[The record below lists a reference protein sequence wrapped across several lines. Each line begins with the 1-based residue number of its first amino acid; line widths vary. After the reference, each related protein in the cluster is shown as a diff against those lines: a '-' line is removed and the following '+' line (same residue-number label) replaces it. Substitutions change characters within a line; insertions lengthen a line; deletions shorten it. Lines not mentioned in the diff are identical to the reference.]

1 MILYLYYENKLLNE
15 NEAGWIIHYVSLVV
29 GYTLM
34 LWRAK
39 DPKVVIIIQIKFNFK
54 NTAKTMVMFRKIR

>member
-39 DPKVVIIIQIKFNFK
+39 DPKVSIIIQINFK
-54 NTAKTMVMFRKIR
+54 NTAKTMVKFRKIR

>member
-1 MILYLYYENKLLNE
+1 MDYP
-15 NEAGWIIHYVSLVV
+15 IHYVSVVV
-29 GYTLM
+29 GCTLM

-39 DPKVVIIIQIKFNFK
+39 DPKVSIIIQINFK